1 MRLSI
6 VTGCLAAGCIFA
18 PYLLWSQG
26 ESMARQRVNELNRQS
41 RQNEEIINSR
51 QKSPEKQAK
60 MDQLILAD
68 YQEALRDIEKMRKL
82 TDTLQSELQKNDP
95 HVLNVASLRAS
106 EEIEKLSKKIR
117 SRLRLWF

>member
-6 VTGCLAAGCIFA
+6 VTACVAACGIFA
-18 PYLLWSQG
+18 PYILWSQG
-26 ESMARQRVNELNRQS
+26 EGVARQRVNELNRQS

-82 TDTLQSELQKNDP
+82 TDVLQSELQKNDP

-117 SRLRLWF
+117 SRLRRWF

>member
-6 VTGCLAAGCIFA
+6 VTGCLATGCIFA
-18 PYLLWSQG
+18 PYILWSQG
-26 ESMARQRVNELNRQS
+26 ESVARQRVNELNRQS
-41 RQNEEIINSR
+41 RQNEDIINSR

-82 TDTLQSELQKNDP
+82 TDALQSELQKSDP
-95 HVLNVASLRAS
+95 HVLNVASLRNS
-106 EEIEKLSKKIR
+106 EEIEKLSKRIR
-117 SRLRLWF
+117 SRLRRWF